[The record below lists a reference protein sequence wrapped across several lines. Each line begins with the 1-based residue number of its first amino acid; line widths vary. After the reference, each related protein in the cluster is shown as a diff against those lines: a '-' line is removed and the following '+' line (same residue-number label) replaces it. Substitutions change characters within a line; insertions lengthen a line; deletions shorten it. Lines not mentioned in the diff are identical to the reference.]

1 MMEIEESSCPSESG
15 EEAGGGKDIRGSSVN
30 SETSEKSSDANLS
43 VLWTGSAGKTPLIQ
57 FRADALLGL
66 ETPPDH
72 PYSGN
77 HRLTFKLSGENRL
90 VHTLLLSHGFSEVS
104 LMNARFNVY
113 WSGSHIQMSEI
124 RALMPHQR
132 INHFPRS
139 YMITRKDRL
148 CQNISRM
155 QHAKGV
161 KHFNIIPTT
170 FVLPDELPQFRV
182 HFRKKRGTWIVK
194 PVSLSRG
201 RGITIIN
208 HPNQAKSDE
217 PMVVSQYIERPL
229 IVNALVCFTTL
240 H

>member
-1 MMEIEESSCPSESG
+1 
-15 EEAGGGKDIRGSSVN
+15 
-30 SETSEKSSDANLS
+30 
-43 VLWTGSAGKTPLIQ
+43 
-57 FRADALLGL
+57 
-66 ETPPDH
+66 
-72 PYSGN
+72 
-77 HRLTFKLSGENRL
+77 
-90 VHTLLLSHGFSEVS
+90 
-104 LMNARFNVY
+104 MNARFNVY
-113 WSGSHIQMSEI
+113 WSGSHAQMSEI

-170 FVLPDELPQFRV
+170 FVLPEELPQFRV

-208 HPNQAKSDE
+208 H
-217 PMVVSQYIERPL
+217 VSYYLTP
-229 IVNALVCFTTL
+229 VLVSHSL
-240 H
+240 